1 MSFKLYCGRILEKIE
16 LIVEKINKVILGR
29 AFGLLSITAGILGD
43 IISYLM
49 FPCYSYNFLTMAVST
64 LCLGSGGI
72 FFNIGNIFSGVFALI
87 FVNSLI
93 IGFNEEDVDIKLK
106 KIALICANIS
116 CIAFVILGVFCGSNI
131 IIRYIHGTAAI
142 TSWGF
147 GYCYITFSNVL
158 MLKDKKYSNKLA
170 IFGLIITFPLL
181 LLMILFFLHL
191 IPVLTASLIIILP
204 PLEWV
209 NTISVIIWYFSV
221 STYMIYRRV

>member
-1 MSFKLYCGRILEKIE
+1 MEKLEVLIKKVDNIIPGRI
-16 LIVEKINKVILGR
+16 
-29 AFGLLSITAGILGD
+29 FGLLSITAGILGD

-49 FPCYSYNFLTMAVST
+49 FPGYNCLTMPVST
-64 LCLGSGGI
+64 LCLGPGGI
-72 FFNIGNIFSGVFALI
+72 FFNIGNVFSGIFALI

-93 IGFNEEDVDIKLK
+93 RNFNENFINKKVK

-142 TSWGF
+142 TSWCF
-147 GYCYITFSNVL
+147 GYFYITFCNLL
-158 MLKDKKYSNKLA
+158 MLQDKNFSKNLA

-191 IPVLTASLIIILP
+191 IPLLTAPLIIILP

-221 STYMIYRRV
+221 STYMIYRGI